1 MLPPEEGAALAPAL
15 YVADFLGHWGRALG
29 VRRMPLRELQCRL
42 GLPDALAGLR
52 NSDGGGGAA
61 TGAVMQRDGSP
72 AATGG
77 HETEAAAAVADGAEP
92 MDADTADT
100 AGEAAAAGG
109 DGQAVKMEKEAAA
122 AAAVNAEA
130 AAEAEAWQ
138 DEADADVTPIYEL
151 YEALLRVL
159 LQVRGLSL
167 LTLKPSGWHTFLQT
181 RSGSACFA
189 RPFRFS
195 PQ

>member
-42 GLPDALAGLR
+42 GLPDASAGLR
-52 NSDGGGGAA
+52 NSEDGGGAA
-61 TGAVMQRDGSP
+61 AGAGPGDVMQRDGSP

-77 HETEAAAAVADGAEP
+77 HDTEAAAAAVDGAEP
-92 MDADTADT
+92 MDADTADA
-100 AGEAAAAGG
+100 AGEAAAAGS
-109 DGQAVKMEKEAAA
+109 DGQAVKMEEEAAA
-122 AAAVNAEA
+122 AAVKAEA

-159 LQVRGLSL
+159 LQVRGLSF
-167 LTLKPSGWHTFLQT
+167 LTLKPSGWPLLC
-181 RSGSACFA
+181 RLA
-189 RPFRFS
+189 
-195 PQ
+195 